1 MENKMNE
8 SINKK
13 NNKNIFEQYKKKG
26 KKLSQSE
33 KRVLALIILLIISAI
48 TFFLI
53 IFNLIKGQ
61 EVSNEIN
68 KYTQAKGVD
77 KEHFERVRNAEEYKR
92 MKIYTGEII
101 KSIVNKQYESVYNR
115 LDKDYKEKYFNT
127 LEEFKKYCENRL
139 PENLV
144 VIHNNIE
151 RIGEYYVLDVDLVNS
166 ENPRDIKSRRNV
178 YFVFKEYKIE
188 DYVFSFA
195 KKSYVDEE
203 KREEILNN

>member
-1 MENKMNE
+1 MKEKVNE

-13 NNKNIFEQYKKKG
+13 INKNIFEQYKKKG

>member
-1 MENKMNE
+1 MKEKANE
-8 SINKK
+8 SNNKK
-13 NNKNIFEQYKKKG
+13 VNKNIFEQYKKKG

-68 KYTQAKGVD
+68 KYTQARGVD

>member
-13 NNKNIFEQYKKKG
+13 INKNIFEQYKKKG
-26 KKLSQSE
+26 KKLSQNE
-33 KRVLALIILLIISAI
+33 KRVLALIILLVISAI

>member
-1 MENKMNE
+1 
-8 SINKK
+8 
-13 NNKNIFEQYKKKG
+13 
-26 KKLSQSE
+26 
-33 KRVLALIILLIISAI
+33 
-48 TFFLI
+48 
-53 IFNLIKGQ
+53 
-61 EVSNEIN
+61 
-68 KYTQAKGVD
+68 
-77 KEHFERVRNAEEYKR
+77 

-101 KSIVNKQYESVYNR
+101 KSIVNKQYENVYNK

>member
-1 MENKMNE
+1 MKEKVNE
-8 SINKK
+8 SNNKK
-13 NNKNIFEQYKKKG
+13 VNKNIFEQYKKKA
-26 KKLSQSE
+26 KKLSQNE
-33 KRVLALIILLIISAI
+33 KRVLALIILLVISAI

-68 KYTQAKGVD
+68 KYTQARGVD
-77 KEHFERVRNAEEYKR
+77 KEHFERVRNSEEYKR

-101 KSIVNKQYESVYNR
+101 KSIVNKQYESVYNK

>member
-13 NNKNIFEQYKKKG
+13 INKNIFEQYKKKG
-26 KKLSQSE
+26 KKLSQNE
-33 KRVLALIILLIISAI
+33 KRVLALIILLVISAI

-166 ENPRDIKSRRNV
+166 EHPRDIKSRRNV
-178 YFVFKEYKIE
+178 YFVFKEYKLE